1 MQHKHD
7 DNIKFL
13 TLLVN
18 GPRILG
24 NMLGNGMHM
33 LSNGPHVLGNGPQM
47 LGNGLHVLGNGP
59 HACILNS

>member
-33 LSNGPHVLGNGPQM
+33 LSNGPHVL
-47 LGNGLHVLGNGP
+47 
-59 HACILNS
+59 LNPIKRGIGGKHPTFVQNDC